1 MTYSRILTAG
11 AIFAATAGAAAAQ
24 DVTLRYS
31 SWLPLQHHVNTE
43 VMYPYFEQI
52 EEVTEGRV
60 VVETLPKMVGTAA
73 GQFDVVRDGL
83 ADISFFVTG
92 YTPGRFVLSEI
103 GEMSWVG
110 SDPSV
115 FGPVFWDIYQEYI
128 EPLGEFDGV
137 KVMTLISNA
146 PGHIVTIEKEI
157 ETIEDLKGLKLRSA
171 GPYATAML
179 EAVGGVPI
187 LKSSNE
193 AYEMM
198 STGVIDG
205 SLSQP
210 ETVINMNMLNLASYY
225 TIIPGG
231 LFSATLGTIMNEDS
245 WARISPEDQEAIW
258 AISGREL
265 AQETADDFSQAGAK
279 AMEQMTSAEGLTV
292 QTISDDMLA
301 QLKEATRP
309 LEEDWAERAREKGM
323 ENPLEVLAEFRR
335 RVAKAESQATN

>member
-1 MTYSRILTAG
+1 MTYFRILTVG
-11 AIFAATAGAAAAQ
+11 AIFAATASAAVSQ

-31 SWLPLQHHVNTE
+31 SWLPRQHHVNTE

-52 EEVTEGRV
+52 KEVTEGRV
-60 VVETLPKMVGTAA
+60 VVETLPKTVGTPA

-115 FGPVFWDIYQEYI
+115 FGPIFWDVYQEYI
-128 EPLGEFDGV
+128 EPTGELDGV

-146 PGHIVTIEKEI
+146 PGNIVTIDREI
-157 ETIEDLKGLKLRSA
+157 KTMDDLKGLKLRAA

-179 EAVGGVPI
+179 EAVGAVPI
-187 LKSSNE
+187 LKSSSD

-198 STGVIDG
+198 TAGVIDG

-210 ETVINMNMLNLASYY
+210 ETVINMNMLDLAGYY

-245 WARISPEDQEAIW
+245 WNRISPEDREAIW

-265 AQETADDFSQAGAK
+265 AQEMSDDFAQTGAD
-279 AMEQMTSAEGLTV
+279 AMERMEATDGLTV
-292 QTISDDMLA
+292 ETISDDMLVH
-301 QLKEATRP
+301 LKEATRP
-309 LEEDWAERAREKGM
+309 LEEEWAERALEKGL

-335 RVAKAESQATN
+335 RVAEAESQASN